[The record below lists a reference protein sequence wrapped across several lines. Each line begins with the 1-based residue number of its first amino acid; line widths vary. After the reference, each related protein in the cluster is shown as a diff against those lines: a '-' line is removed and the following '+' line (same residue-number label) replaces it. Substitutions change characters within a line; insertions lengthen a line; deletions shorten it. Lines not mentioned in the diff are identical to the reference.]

1 MFLRFSRSSK
11 NSEVFGV
18 LEVFEVCLS
27 LFFQTNYKIDFCTNI
42 ILTKIGGPFLE
53 FKNFLVLNLK
63 FNNQFHHRRW
73 SFLAKGR
80 SS

>member
-27 LFFQTNYKIDFCTNI
+27 LFFQIDLCTNI

-53 FKNFLVLNLK
+53 FKNFLALNLK
-63 FNNQFHHRRW
+63 FNNQFHHKRW